1 MKVTLDLTDLVSRGE
16 LTKDEADRL
25 AKLGAQDTGSLG
37 VNILMGFGTV
47 AVALG
52 GGFLFPTAQ
61 SVIVIGAILFV
72 IGLALILNK
81 QVKWALFAQICVT
94 IGALGIVGGV
104 SYLMGGSNPDLAFP
118 VNIAMALGLAIA
130 AFVAG
135 SGLLGALAVLQFAL
149 ALGAGTAYWH
159 GGYFTWVE
167 EPALTIA
174 VLAVLSIALTY
185 VATRLPSVYERVAI
199 IMARTGVLMINL
211 AFLVGSIF
219 GDQLI
224 SWDYTIRAEVFS
236 VVWAILLIGVGL
248 WGVMSNRRWV
258 VNAAA
263 VFGAIHFYTQ
273 WFEYLG
279 PNPLSVLGGG
289 ILLIGF
295 GFALRWFNTRF
306 NKPLAAAPATA

>member
-1 MKVTLDLTDLVSRGE
+1 MKVTLDLTDLVTRGE
-16 LTKDEADRL
+16 ITQAEADKL
-25 AKLGAQDTGSLG
+25 SKLGARDTGSLG
-37 VNILMGFGTV
+37 SNILLGFGTV

-72 IGLALILNK
+72 IGIALILNK
-81 QVKWALFAQICVT
+81 QTKWGLFAQICIT

-104 SYLMGGSNPDLAFP
+104 SYLTDGNFY
-118 VNIAMALGLAIA
+118 VNIALAAGLAFA
-130 AFVAG
+130 AFAAS
-135 SGLLGALAVLQFAL
+135 SGLLGALAVLQFSI

-167 EPALTIA
+167 EPALTIL
-174 VLAVLSIALTY
+174 VLAVLSVALTFA
-185 VATRLPSVYERVAI
+185 ATQLPSAYERVAL
-199 IMARTGVLMINL
+199 IMARTGVLIINL

-219 GDQLI
+219 GDHLAQ
-224 SWDYTIRAEVFS
+224 WDATIEAWLFS
-236 VVWAILLIGVGL
+236 VVWAVLLIGVGL

-279 PNPLSVLGGG
+279 ANPFSVLGGG

-295 GFALRWFNTRF
+295 GLALRWFNVKF
-306 NKPLAAAPATA
+306 NSPPAVAPAQ

>member
-16 LTKDEADRL
+16 ITKDEADRL
-25 AKLGAQDTGSLG
+25 ARLGARDTGSLG
-37 VNILMGFGTV
+37 SNILLGFGTV

-61 SVIVIGAILFV
+61 SVIVIGTILFV
-72 IGLALILNK
+72 IGLGLIINK
-81 QVKWALFAQICVT
+81 QTRWALFAQICIT
-94 IGALGIVGGV
+94 IGALGIVGGI
-104 SYLMGGSNPDLAFP
+104 SYLSDGNFYVNLAL
-118 VNIAMALGLAIA
+118 AAGLAAA
-130 AFVAG
+130 AFAAP
-135 SGLLGALAVLQFAL
+135 SGLLGSLAVLQFSI

-167 EPALTIA
+167 QPALTIA
-174 VLAVLSIALTY
+174 ILAVMAIGLTY
-185 VATRLPSVYERVAI
+185 VATRIPSAYERVAL
-199 IMARTGVLMINL
+199 IMARTGVLIINL

-219 GDQLI
+219 GDQQI
-224 SWDYTIRAEVFS
+224 GWDTDTERLAFS
-236 VVWAILLIGVGL
+236 AIWAVLLIGVGL

-279 PNPLSVLGGG
+279 PNPFSVLGGG

-295 GFALRWFNTRF
+295 GLALRWFNVKF
-306 NKPLAAAPATA
+306 NKVAAPAAA

>member
-1 MKVTLDLTDLVSRGE
+1 MKVTLDLSDLLSRGE
-16 LTKDEADRL
+16 ITKDEADRL
-25 AKLGAQDTGSLG
+25 AKLGARDTGSLG
-37 VNILMGFGTV
+37 VNILLGFGTV

-72 IGLALILNK
+72 IGIALILNK
-81 QVKWALFAQICVT
+81 QTKWALFAQICIT
-94 IGALGIVGGV
+94 IGALGVVGGV
-104 SYLMGGSNPDLAFP
+104 SYISDGNFY
-118 VNIAMALGLAIA
+118 VNVTLALGLAVA
-130 AFVAG
+130 AFAAS
-135 SGLLGALAVLQFAL
+135 SGLLGALAVLQFSI
-149 ALGAGTAYWH
+149 ALGSGTAYWH

-167 EPALTIA
+167 QPALTIL
-174 VLAVLSIALTY
+174 VLAVMSIALTFA
-185 VATRLPSVYERVAI
+185 ATRLPPASERVAI

-219 GDQLI
+219 GDQLVP
-224 SWDYTIRAEVFS
+224 WDTTVEANVFS
-236 VVWAILLIGVGL
+236 VVWAVLLIGVGL
-248 WGVMSNRRWV
+248 WGVLSNRRWV

-295 GFALRWFNTRF
+295 GFALRWFNTKF
-306 NKPLAAAPATA
+306 NKAPAAA

>member
-1 MKVTLDLTDLVSRGE
+1 MKVTLDLTDLVTRGE

-25 AKLGAQDTGSLG
+25 ARLGARDTGSLG
-37 VNILMGFGTV
+37 VNILLGFGTI

-61 SVIVIGAILFV
+61 SVIVIGTILFV

-81 QVKWALFAQICVT
+81 QDKWALFAQMCVT
-94 IGALGIVGGV
+94 IGALGIVGGI
-104 SYLMGGSNPDLAFP
+104 SYLTDGDFYVNLSLA
-118 VNIAMALGLAIA
+118 IGLAVA
-130 AFVAG
+130 AFVAA
-135 SGLLGALAVLQFAL
+135 SGLLGALAVLQFSL

-174 VLAVLSIALTY
+174 VLAVLSITLTF
-185 VATRLPSVYERVAI
+185 VATRLPSAYERVAL

-219 GDQLI
+219 GDQLV
-224 SWDYTIRAEVFS
+224 SWDYTIRPGVFS
-236 VVWAILLIGVGL
+236 VVWAVLLIGVGL

-306 NKPLAAAPATA
+306 NKPAAAAA

>member
-16 LTKDEADRL
+16 ITKDEADRL
-25 AKLGAQDTGSLG
+25 AKLGARDTGSLG
-37 VNILMGFGTV
+37 SNILLGFGTV

-72 IGLALILNK
+72 IGLGLIINK
-81 QVKWALFAQICVT
+81 LVRWALFAQICIT
-94 IGALGIVGGV
+94 IGALGIVGGISFLSDGNMYV
-104 SYLMGGSNPDLAFP
+104 NLAL
-118 VNIAMALGLAIA
+118 AAGLAGA
-130 AFVAG
+130 AFAAP
-135 SGLLGALAVLQFAL
+135 SALLGSLAVLQFSI

-167 EPALTIA
+167 QPTLTIA
-174 VLAVLSIALTY
+174 VLAVMAIALTY
-185 VATRLPSVYERVAI
+185 VATRLPTAYERVAL
-199 IMARTGVLMINL
+199 IMARTGVLIINL
-211 AFLVGSIF
+211 AFLIGSIF
-219 GDQLI
+219 GDQKI
-224 SWDYTIRAEVFS
+224 DWDVDTERLAYSA
-236 VVWAILLIGVGL
+236 VWAVLLIGVGL

-279 PNPLSVLGGG
+279 PNPFSVLGGG

-295 GFALRWFNTRF
+295 GLALRWFNVKF
-306 NKPLAAAPATA
+306 NKVEARAVA

>member
-1 MKVTLDLTDLVSRGE
+1 MKVTLDLTDLVTRGE
-16 LTKDEADRL
+16 ITQAEADKL
-25 AKLGAQDTGSLG
+25 SKLGARDTGSLG
-37 VNILMGFGTV
+37 SNILLGFGTV

-72 IGLALILNK
+72 IGIALILNK
-81 QVKWALFAQICVT
+81 QTKWGLFAQICMT

-104 SYLMGGSNPDLAFP
+104 SYLTDGNFY
-118 VNIAMALGLAIA
+118 VNIALAAGLAFA
-130 AFVAG
+130 AFAAS
-135 SGLLGALAVLQFAL
+135 SGLLGALAVLQFSI

-167 EPALTIA
+167 EPALTIL
-174 VLAVLSIALTY
+174 VLAVLSVALTFA
-185 VATRLPSVYERVAI
+185 ATQLPSAYERVAL
-199 IMARTGVLMINL
+199 IMARTGVLIINL

-219 GDQLI
+219 GDHLAQ
-224 SWDYTIRAEVFS
+224 WDATIEAWLFS
-236 VVWAILLIGVGL
+236 VVWAVLLIGVGL

-279 PNPLSVLGGG
+279 ANPFSVLGGG

-295 GFALRWFNTRF
+295 GLALRWFNVKF
-306 NKPLAAAPATA
+306 NSPPAVASAQ

>member
-1 MKVTLDLTDLVSRGE
+1 MGGIMKVTLDLTELVSRGE
-16 LTKDEADRL
+16 ISQAEADRL
-25 AKLGAQDTGSLG
+25 ARLGARDTGSLG
-37 VNILMGFGTV
+37 SNILLGFGTV

-72 IGLALILNK
+72 IGIALILNK
-81 QVKWALFAQICVT
+81 RTKWGLFAQICIT
-94 IGALGIVGGV
+94 IGALAIVGGV
-104 SYLMGGSNPDLAFP
+104 SYLSDGNFY
-118 VNIAMALGLAIA
+118 VNIALALGLAVA
-130 AFVAG
+130 AFAAA
-135 SGLLGALAVLQFAL
+135 SGLLGALAVLQFSI

-167 EPALTIA
+167 EPTLTIL
-174 VLAVLSIALTY
+174 VLAVLSIALTV
-185 VATRLPSVYERVAI
+185 VAAQLSPAYERVAL
-199 IMARTGVLMINL
+199 IMARTGVLLINL

-219 GDQLI
+219 GDRLDQ
-224 SWDYTIRAEVFS
+224 WNVTIGAPVFS
-236 VVWAILLIGVGL
+236 IVWAVLLIGVGL

-263 VFGAIHFYTQ
+263 IFGAIHFYTQ

-279 PNPLSVLGGG
+279 ANPFSVLGGG

-295 GFALRWFNTRF
+295 GLALRWFNVRF
-306 NKPLAAAPATA
+306 NKVPVAA

>member
-16 LTKDEADRL
+16 LTKQEADRL
-25 AKLGAQDTGSLG
+25 AKLGARDTGSLG

-47 AVALG
+47 AVAVG

-81 QVKWALFAQICVT
+81 QTKWALFAQICVT
-94 IGALGIVGGV
+94 IGALGIVGGI
-104 SYLMGGSNPDLAFP
+104 SFLSHGNFY
-118 VNIAMALGLAIA
+118 VNLGLALGLAVS

-135 SGLLGALAVLQFAL
+135 SGLLGALAILQFSL

-167 EPALTIA
+167 EPTLTIA

-185 VATRLPSVYERVAI
+185 VATRLPSVYERVAL

-211 AFLVGSIF
+211 AFLIGSIF
-219 GDQLI
+219 GDQLV
-224 SWDYTIRAEVFS
+224 SWNYTIRAEVFS
-236 VVWAILLIGVGL
+236 VVWALLLIGVGL

-279 PNPLSVLGGG
+279 ASPLSVLGGG

-306 NKPLAAAPATA
+306 NKPPADAAAPA

>member
-1 MKVTLDLTDLVSRGE
+1 MKVTLDLTDLVARGE
-16 LTKDEADRL
+16 ITKDEADKL
-25 AKLGAQDTGSLG
+25 ARLGARDTGSLG
-37 VNILMGFGTV
+37 VNILLGFGTV

-81 QVKWALFAQICVT
+81 QTKWGLFAQICVT
-94 IGALGIVGGV
+94 IGALGIVGGIM
-104 SYLMGGSNPDLAFP
+104 YLTRGDVY
-118 VNIAMALGLAIA
+118 VNLAMAAGLAVA
-130 AFVAG
+130 AFVAA
-135 SGLLGALAVLQFAL
+135 SGLLGALAILQFSV
-149 ALGAGTAYWH
+149 ALGAGTAYFG

-167 EPALTIA
+167 HPALTIG
-174 VLAVLSIALTY
+174 VLAVVSIALTF
-185 VATRLPSVYERVAI
+185 VATRLPSAYERVAL
-199 IMARTGVLMINL
+199 IMARTGVLIINL
-211 AFLVGSIF
+211 AFLVGSLF
-219 GDQLI
+219 GDHTWSTAI
-224 SWDYTIRAEVFS
+224 EPPIFS
-236 VVWAILLIGVGL
+236 IVWAVLLIGVGL

-295 GFALRWFNTRF
+295 GFALRWFNTKF
-306 NKPLAAAPATA
+306 STAPAAA